1 MAMRPQA
8 PQVAVPQEIQARALS
23 QSVASDD
30 FCRGLKLK
38 PGINE
43 TKVSQDQRHST
54 SINSHH
60 QALRANFHQFP
71 KHWSLD
77 VTGCHWMSLG
87 QSAKNVGSDV
97 SARLDDD
104 ARHALQEVSPEAEL
118 KRRDLKRFEAL
129 EL

>member
-1 MAMRPQA
+1 
-8 PQVAVPQEIQARALS
+8 
-23 QSVASDD
+23 
-30 FCRGLKLK
+30 
-38 PGINE
+38 
-43 TKVSQDQRHST
+43 
-54 SINSHH
+54 
-60 QALRANFHQFP
+60 
-71 KHWSLD
+71 
-77 VTGCHWMSLG
+77 MSLG